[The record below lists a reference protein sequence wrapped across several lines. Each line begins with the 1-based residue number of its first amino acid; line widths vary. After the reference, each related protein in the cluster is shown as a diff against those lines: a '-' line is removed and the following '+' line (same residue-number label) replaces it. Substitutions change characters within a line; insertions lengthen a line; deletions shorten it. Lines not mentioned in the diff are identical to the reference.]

1 MILYHQLFLDIR
13 KILNQYDPVGIIYG
27 DINSDEYDIEVRA
40 ILELI
45 TDQETHESLAQKLHQ
60 VFIRYFDENIAGDY
74 SIYKRIAEDILKLN
88 Y

>member
-45 TDQETHESLAQKLHQ
+45 TDQETHESLAQKLQ
-60 VFIRYFDENIAGDY
+60 AGDVLRAPPAFF
-74 SIYKRIAEDILKLN
+74 IDKPMQKLAEIQAP
-88 Y
+88 

>member
-1 MILYHQLFLDIR
+1 MILHHQRFLAIR

-45 TDQETHESLAQKLHQ
+45 TDQENHESLAQKLHQ
-60 VFIRYFDENIAGDY
+60 VLIRYFDENIAGDY
-74 SIYKRIAEDILKLN
+74 SIYKRIAIDILKLN
-88 Y
+88 N